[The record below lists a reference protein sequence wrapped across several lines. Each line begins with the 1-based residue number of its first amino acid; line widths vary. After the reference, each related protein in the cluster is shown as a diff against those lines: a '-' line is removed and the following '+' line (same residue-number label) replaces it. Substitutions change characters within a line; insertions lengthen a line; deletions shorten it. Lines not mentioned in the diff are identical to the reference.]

1 MLIKQYSMNS
11 NVKKILI
18 ADDHAAIR
26 AGLKK
31 ILSNHLPN
39 LKFGEAENGEEAIR
53 MVSRSGGDPWDV
65 VILDLALKGIGG
77 LEVLKH
83 LKDIDNKIGILIF
96 SVYPEDQMAIRC
108 LKMGAQGYLNKAAPD
123 HEIIQAVNKLLQGKK
138 HYSEQLTSTIIA
150 ELSRPDDR
158 LPHERLSDREFEI
171 LLLIG
176 EGQGVSAISEK
187 LKLSISSINTYRSRI
202 LKKMHLLNN
211 AGIINYVVKNGLRTY
226 L

>member
-1 MLIKQYSMNS
+1 MN
-11 NVKKILI
+11 NNIKKILI

-26 AGLKK
+26 EGLKK
-31 ILSNHLPN
+31 ILSTNLPN
-39 LKFGEAENGEEAIR
+39 LKFGEAENGEEVIR
-53 MVSRSGGDPWDV
+53 MVSKSGGDPWDV

-83 LKDIDNKIGILIF
+83 LKNIDNKISIMIF
-96 SVYPEDQMAIRC
+96 SAYPEDQMAIRC
-108 LKMGAQGYLNKAAPD
+108 LKMGAHGYLNKAAPD
-123 HEIIQAVNKLLQGKK
+123 HEIRQAVNKLLQGKK
-138 HYSEQLTSTIIA
+138 YYSEQLTSTIIA
-150 ELSRPDDR
+150 ELNRPDDR

-176 EGQGVSAISEK
+176 EGQGVSVISEK
-187 LKLSISSINTYRSRI
+187 LKLSISSVNTYRSRI

-211 AGIINYVVKNGLRTY
+211 AGIINYVIKNGLRTY